1 MPSDAL
7 TEFPITKE
15 LPDHRYMRHRDSKIL
30 LDDNGD
36 AFFETYN
43 FHQFEYSKD
52 DAYHEVTSGEEG
64 RLDLIAF
71 QYYNNPA
78 FWWVIAEANDIVF
91 PMRDVFAGLV
101 LRIPSINTVH
111 S

>member
-1 MPSDAL
+1 MSSDAS
-7 TEFPITKE
+7 TEFPVTNRIPE
-15 LPDHRYMRHRDSKIL
+15 HRYMRHRDSKIL
-30 LDDNGD
+30 VDDNGD
-36 AFFETYN
+36 TFFETYD
-43 FHQFEYSKD
+43 FHDLKYSPD
-52 DAYHEVTSGEEG
+52 DSYHEVTAGEEG

-78 FWWVIAEANDIVF
+78 FWWVIAEANDLVF

-101 LRIPSINTVH
+101 LRIPSLNTIH

>member
-1 MPSDAL
+1 MPSDAM

-15 LPDHRYMRHRDSKIL
+15 LPEHRYMRHRDSNIL
-30 LDDNGD
+30 MDDNGD
-36 AFFETYN
+36 TFFETYN
-43 FHQFEYSKD
+43 FHEFKYNTD
-52 DAYHEVTSGEEG
+52 DSYHEVTSGEEG

-71 QYYNNPA
+71 QYYGQPQ
-78 FWWVIAEANDIVF
+78 FWWVIAEANDIVL

-101 LRIPSINTVH
+101 LRIPSINVIH